1 MKFLRRIR
9 KINTTKFVLGI
20 MLLFLITLP
29 TVITLHVLKAADRL
43 EEKREAAIQD
53 VKQAGSANAPA
64 ARDISSEMPHMVT
77 TEDIIREE
85 PENVETMV
93 AEPSVLM
100 MAEPEI
106 KATVGDA
113 TTGDA
118 KAADAA
124 KVDTKA
130 VDAVKVDLKKAEKS
144 DSKKA
149 DAKNAEKASAGDPQK
164 LNGKTVYLTFDDG
177 PSKYTDE
184 LLDVLDKYDV
194 KATFFVV
201 VNSYKYGKQLKRI
214 VNDGHTL
221 GLHSYSHVYSKLY
234 ADYDSYVKDVSNV
247 HDMVQKITGVDTRYY
262 RFPGGSSNDVSSVSM
277 SKCIKYLNDNG
288 YTYFDW
294 NAESKDAEDLTLTA
308 EELRDNV
315 LNYVNSNE
323 GNSIVLMHDL
333 DKHYNTVEALPL
345 IIEALKE
352 EGYTLSA
359 IDDTTPTFHH
369 RDK

>member
-118 KAADAA
+118 LKKADA
-124 KVDTKA
+124 
-130 VDAVKVDLKKAEKS
+130 KKAEKS
-144 DSKKA
+144 NSKKA
-149 DAKNAEKASAGDPQK
+149 DAKNAEKASAGEPQK

>member
-1 MKFLRRIR
+1 MK
-9 KINTTKFVLGI
+9 KV
-20 MLLFLITLP
+20 
-29 TVITLHVLKAADRL
+29 
-43 EEKREAAIQD
+43 
-53 VKQAGSANAPA
+53 
-64 ARDISSEMPHMVT
+64 
-77 TEDIIREE
+77 
-85 PENVETMV
+85 
-93 AEPSVLM
+93 
-100 MAEPEI
+100 
-106 KATVGDA
+106 
-113 TTGDA
+113 DA
-118 KAADAA
+118 KKADS
-124 KVDTKA
+124 
-130 VDAVKVDLKKAEKS
+130 KKA

-149 DAKNAEKASAGDPQK
+149 DANNAEKASAGEPQK
-164 LNGKTVYLTFDDG
+164 LNGKNVYLTFDDG

>member
-100 MAEPEI
+100 MAEPDI

-118 KAADAA
+118 AKKADS
-124 KVDTKA
+124 
-130 VDAVKVDLKKAEKS
+130 KKAEKS

>member
-9 KINTTKFVLGI
+9 KMNTTKILLGI

-29 TVITLHVLKAADRL
+29 TVITLRVLQAADRL
-43 EEKREAAIQD
+43 EEKREAAIQN
-53 VKQAGSANAPA
+53 VKQTGPVSPSEDK
-64 ARDISSEMPHMVT
+64 DISSEMPHMVT

-85 PENVETMV
+85 PEEVETMV

-100 MAEPEI
+100 MAEPKI
-106 KATVGDA
+106 KATVSDA

-118 KAADAA
+118 A
-124 KVDTKA
+124 
-130 VDAVKVDLKKAEKS
+130 
-144 DSKKA
+144 KKA
-149 DAKNAEKASAGDPQK
+149 DAKEAAAKTANANEVNAKSADKKAGEKAEKATAGKPQK

-201 VNSYKYGKQLKRI
+201 ANSYKYAKQLNRI
-214 VNDGHTL
+214 VDEGHTL

-294 NAESKDAEDLTLTA
+294 NAESKDAEDLSLTP
-308 EELRDNV
+308 EELKCNV

-352 EGYTLSA
+352 EGYTISP

>member
-118 KAADAA
+118 KAADA
-124 KVDTKA
+124 
-130 VDAVKVDLKKAEKS
+130 VKVDAKKAEKV

-149 DAKNAEKASAGDPQK
+149 DAEKTEKASAGEPQK